1 MNNVEIKTNE
11 HVLIVGTT
19 GSGKSFFAENYLR
32 FYDSVV
38 KLDTKNEVEERRE
51 QGLSPW
57 RGLIEGTDFEVVH
70 KLEDLVFCKCEKIIY
85 APVFE
90 ELDEDF
96 YNEFFRWCFE
106 RKNTIVWIDELMSI
120 TSAQRIPDQLKR
132 ILTQGRSKNVSAW
145 CCSQRPSG
153 IPMIIPSNCSHF
165 ITYYLNWSE
174 DRKKMVAFTGC
185 EELLEP
191 LEKSKFYFWYCS
203 SGMEHAFKGKLKI

>member
-1 MNNVEIKTNE
+1 MSNYEIKPNE

-32 FYDSVV
+32 NYDSVV

-51 QGLSPW
+51 KGDSPW
-57 RGLIEGTDFEVVH
+57 LGLEEGTDFEVVH
-70 KLEDLVFCKCEKIIY
+70 HLAELPKCTCEKIIY

-90 ELDEDF
+90 ELNDEF

-106 RKNTIVWIDELMSI
+106 RKNTIVWVDELMSI
-120 TSAQRIPDQLKR
+120 TTAQTIPEQLKR
-132 ILTQGRSKNVSAW
+132 ILTQGRSKNVGCW

-153 IPMIIPSNCSHF
+153 IPMIIPANCSHY
-165 ITYYLNWSE
+165 IVYYLNWVE

-185 EELLEP
+185 DEILEP

-203 SGMEHAFKGKLKI
+203 SGMEHAYKCRLKI